1 VVDAE
6 PKSGDQFRSGRCLV
20 ESGFV
25 WNRQFIELE
34 LVEQLVIEQFF
45 QLQFVVEFQ
54 QLIDWRWY
62 ADYWLLYLLGW

>member
-1 VVDAE
+1 
-6 PKSGDQFRSGRCLV
+6 LV